1 MKSRSLITIFSLLAT
16 VISLPAFGLDL
27 ARGQRIYNM
36 HCASCHGMNGSPVM
50 PNLPNFAMRQGL
62 DKPDFELMQIVLTG
76 INQRTGKSHLP
87 PFIGMIKEQE
97 LADVIQYIRVIR

>member
-1 MKSRSLITIFSLLAT
+1 MKSRLLTMVAILTSLA
-16 VISLPAFGLDL
+16 SLPAFGLDL
-27 ARGQRIYNM
+27 ARGQRLYNM
-36 HCASCHGMNGSPVM
+36 HCASCHGLNGMPVM

-62 DKPDFELMQIVLTG
+62 DNPDFELMQIVLTG

-87 PFIGMIKEQE
+87 PFIGMIKEPE